1 MAEPRNNLFGRIVLS
16 NKLVTEE
23 QLNRAIQ
30 EIVSNPGMPL
40 GSAMVYLG
48 YLTESQV
55 QKVLK
60 LQREVLQRAAGVPE
74 HAQTSAARPE
84 PQRPPSPA
92 SPAGFTRIEE
102 YLEFARQAGASD
114 FHISVGSPP
123 AMRVDGTLQYLPRE
137 SFTAQ
142 DTESL
147 LRGFLSENKMQ
158 QLATQKSLE
167 FALPVKGQRYRACL
181 FKQRN
186 GYDGVFRITPEEIP
200 AISQLGLPDSTVR
213 LTEYHQG
220 MVLVTGPA
228 GHGKSTTMAALLE
241 HVNKTRSHHIITI
254 EDPIEYVFQSK
265 SCVVTQREVGSHTE
279 TFATALT
286 GALREDPDVIMI
298 GELRDPESVSIAI
311 TAAETG
317 HLVFGT
323 LHTASAARTIDRIID
338 ALPPEQHDQ
347 LRITLSE
354 SLKGIISQYLVP
366 RIDGKG
372 RALACEL
379 LITNSAVSNLIRENR
394 IFQLNSVMQT
404 GKKQG
409 MILMDDSL
417 LDLVRRGIIH
427 EEVAMPFVESPE
439 SFKRGLKK
447 I

>member
-1 MAEPRNNLFGRIVLS
+1 MAESRKNLFGRIVLS

-48 YLTESQV
+48 YLTQAQV
-55 QKVLK
+55 QKVLR
-60 LQREVLQRAAGVPE
+60 LQRKVLQKADGVP
-74 HAQTSAARPE
+74 APSPTSAARPE

-123 AMRVDGTLQYLPRE
+123 AIRVNGTLQYLPRE

-142 DTESL
+142 DAESL
-147 LRGFLSENKMQ
+147 LRGFLLEEQME
-158 QLATQKSLE
+158 QLAVRKSLD
-167 FALPVKGQRYRACL
+167 FASPVNGQRYRTSL
-181 FKQRN
+181 FKQRD
-186 GYDGVFRITPEEIP
+186 GYDGVFRIIPDEIP
-200 AISQLGLPDSTVR
+200 AIDQLGLPDSAVR
-213 LTEYHQG
+213 LTEYRQG
-220 MVLVTGPA
+220 LVLVTGPA

-241 HVNKTRSHHIITI
+241 HVNKTRAHHIITI
-254 EDPIEYVFQSK
+254 EDPVEYVFHSE

-298 GELRDPESVSIAI
+298 GELRDPESISIAI

-347 LRITLSE
+347 VRIMLSE
-354 SLKGIISQYLVP
+354 SLKGVISQYLVP

-372 RALACEL
+372 RILACEL

-404 GKKQG
+404 CKKEG

-417 LDLVRRGIIH
+417 LDLVRRGVIH
-427 EEVAMPFVESPE
+427 QDLALPYVESPD
-439 SFKRGLKK
+439 SFKKELKK
-447 I
+447 T